1 MTYKNPIIQY
11 LYQTKIRYLDQNKDS
26 IYLSKFKLPSLVTRS
41 TKFGNFL
48 NDISISVA
56 KFEMLAF
63 LLSRLNSSVD
73 ALVSTSFWETSVG
86 NFKTDV
92 LNKA

>member
-11 LYQTKIRYLDQNKDS
+11 LYQTNIQYLYQNKDS

-41 TKFGNFL
+41 TKFGKFL
-48 NDISISVA
+48 NDMSISVA

-73 ALVSTSFWETSVG
+73 ALVSTSFWETSAG